1 MHVSAHATLRCLF
14 LLVLRDYD
22 AEGKVNTYVFG
33 QRLILMFPDYL
44 LLNIVPFYK
53 VHFEYMLKLCN
64 NSILSK

>member
-22 AEGKVNTYVFG
+22 AEGKVNTYVNG
-33 QRLILMFPDYL
+33 QRLILMFPD

-64 NSILSK
+64 NSILM

>member
-33 QRLILMFPDYL
+33 QRLI
-44 LLNIVPFYK
+44 
-53 VHFEYMLKLCN
+53 
-64 NSILSK
+64 